1 MALNRLSL
9 SGNIKAKEMNYS
21 DNFFKLKSERV
32 ITSDSFPYNIYNA
45 LTDVNDFKTNN
56 YSNLILSRKMKNS
69 DWLEADIKKNVKQL
83 DIITTISFYGNNP
96 EDEIEK
102 GSWLYFDKNYEM
114 WDINLE
120 NVNYLITYG
129 RPTKNYYNY
138 IFHIDFVDDNT
149 CKILHTFG
157 DIIFYLS
164 VDELLNVSFSKFD
177 NESNLFQY
185 SLDGDRMI
193 LYKKVKHVTRDETDE
208 IIDEKYKLYTL
219 NIERLDE
226 NSAKLVLSEN
236 LNQTNSNLIYI
247 VNNVLDMD
255 FYLDASWTSYD
266 RSQYIDSI
274 NRSKSAFNLETQALF
289 HHQYNNEDTIN
300 FVPLKNNLT
309 YKGNTIRGNNLTISD
324 SFYPDVDFRN
334 YTNIN
339 SGLNQEKGNDNII
352 LNFLFN
358 DQEYE
363 VNEGEDLHITIP
375 EISSNGHIDI
385 HPLWPY
391 NYININDTKFTK
403 NGAFGSSSP
412 AFADKFK
419 KYQGH
424 TTHVYDENGNRVT
437 PNNGTYLCTWL
448 YKENHE
454 AEPIWMD
461 RYYYPD
467 LTQKYQIIDK
477 LANVY
482 DENNEQPFKNTFDK
496 SFDNI
501 IDTHYLT
508 DEETGEKTKKKI
520 LQNVYFDKVSDVLIE
535 PGCSYIYSRLS
546 KEMVEEKNE
555 QISSNLISE
564 VKTKVNK
571 DINLYDYFVFDNE
584 NFIKIPHK
592 LWNKTNAINFNT
604 DIYLDSK
611 KKIGI
616 QLFGADYTDG
626 FNIQNRKDV
635 SPFHYYATDETI
647 YITNNKFEI
656 VHQFSLFEK
665 YGDYI
670 VKFFMGDV
678 FDDIIVLSG
687 MHLYIFAYDL
697 RLKSR
702 LSLVGTPTQQ
712 VIGKDEEGND
722 IVKMV
727 DVESVYNLSKLKL
740 YAGDDVISLKN
751 YPYGNNGKLLT
762 KKINNSGTITSEKGF
777 GSKNIKP
784 SISNTERFITLPY
797 ANKYKIMPSSI
808 VNMISDSN
816 AISYKNNLY
825 IPFGQDILKIILCP
839 DSDKDFELFTEE
851 IRENYP
857 AAARVLLPSE
867 YHLNYIRKSNTNSEE
882 ISLQSGFINVENKI
896 KNIFIDENGIIYGFN
911 YDKIAIVPDG
921 DTVYG
926 LYAGQDYINSGGWYW
941 VFNQSLS
948 KMIASSDTSKYGEFA
963 SQNSIDM
970 IKFNNRGEMALIR
983 NFNNHQDNQNSD
995 NNKRLDIYDKSKKRI
1010 YTYDLGAYEEIISL
1024 DSYVYITDAHEERC
1038 VFTLLA
1044 KAAAS
1049 IYQISYI
1056 SDTKEMIAKM
1066 TNLSY
1071 NHNKKFYETINSNA
1085 IMRYKDSNALYFNL
1099 HIPSPY
1105 IYDYIATIKWN
1116 LEDLQAGWYNINVK
1130 VDLDNAIFEV
1140 RINDEIYETIN
1151 EDTHNWFKP
1160 YANSNGTIFD
1170 STYYIGCVGKKYG
1183 TTLNKI
1189 INNAPYDPYVC
1200 KNSKIEN
1207 TTIYTKSLAYDEY
1220 QAMRLRNKNIN
1231 KLILTLPCGTRNS
1244 IDEIVRYFKYNAAG
1258 SVSNKVKINISGTG
1272 LETQGEFDMLRRE
1285 ILSTLELQK
1294 DCLID
1299 VKEIE
1304 FI

>member
-1 MALNRLSL
+1 MALNRLLL
-9 SGNIKAKEMNYS
+9 SENIKAKEMNYS
-21 DNFFKLKSERV
+21 DNFFKLKSEKV
-32 ITSDSFPYNIYNA
+32 ITSDSFPYNIYKA

-69 DWLEADIKKNVKQL
+69 DWLEANTKKNVKQL
-83 DIITTISFYGNNP
+83 DIVTTISFYGNDP
-96 EDEIEK
+96 EDIIEK

-120 NVNYLITYG
+120 NVSYSITYG

-138 IFHIDFVDDNT
+138 IFHIDFIDENT
-149 CKILHTFG
+149 CKIIHTFG
-157 DIIFYLS
+157 DIKFYLS

-177 NESNLFQY
+177 NENNLFQFT
-185 SLDGDRMI
+185 LDGDNMI
-193 LYKKVKHVTRDETDE
+193 LYKKVKHTTRDETDE
-208 IIDEKYKLYTL
+208 IIDEQYKLYTL

-226 NSAKLVLSEN
+226 NNTKLVLSEN
-236 LNQTNSNLIYI
+236 LEQTNTNLIYI

-255 FYLDASWTSYD
+255 FYLDASWISYD
-266 RSQYIDSI
+266 RSQYIDSVD
-274 NRSKSAFNLETQALF
+274 RTKSAFNLETQALF
-289 HHQYNNEDTIN
+289 HHQYNNDDTIN
-300 FVPLKNNLT
+300 FIPLKNNLT
-309 YKGNTIRGNNLTISD
+309 YKGNTIRGNNLSISD
-324 SFYPDVDFRN
+324 NFYPDVDFRN
-334 YTNIN
+334 YTSIN

-363 VNEGEDLHITIP
+363 VNEGEDLHIKIP
-375 EISSNGHIDI
+375 EATSNGYVDI

-403 NGAFGSSSP
+403 NGAFGSSNP

-424 TTHVYDENGNRVT
+424 ITQIYDKDGKRVT

-454 AEPIWMD
+454 SDPVWMD

-482 DENNEQPFKNTFDK
+482 DENENQPFKNTFDK

-501 IDTHYLT
+501 VDKHYLK
-508 DEETGEKTKKKI
+508 DEETGEDTKKKI
-520 LQNVYFDKVSDVLIE
+520 LQNVYFDKISDLIIE

-546 KEMVEEKNE
+546 KDMIKEKNE
-555 QISSNLISE
+555 QISAYSISK
-564 VKTKVNK
+564 VKSKNNK
-571 DINLYDYFVFDNE
+571 EINLRDYFAFDNE
-584 NFIKIPHK
+584 NYIKIPHEM
-592 LWNKTNAINFNT
+592 WNKTNVINFNT
-604 DIYLDSK
+604 DIFLDSK

-616 QLFGADYTDG
+616 QLFGTDYTDG

-635 SPFHYYATDETI
+635 TPFHYYATDKTI

-656 VHQFSLFEK
+656 VHQFSLYEK

-670 VKFFMGDV
+670 IKFFMGDV

-702 LSLVGTPTQQ
+702 LSLIGIPTQR
-712 VIGKDEEGND
+712 VIEDEDGNEKV
-722 IVKMV
+722 ITMEA
-727 DVESVYNLSKLKL
+727 VESVYNLENITL
-740 YAGDDVISLKN
+740 YTDGEEISLKN
-751 YPYGNNGKLLT
+751 YPYGNN
-762 KKINNSGTITSEKGF
+762 KKIIIDGISNKGRKTIENCV
-777 GSKNIKP
+777 GSKKIK
-784 SISNTERFITLPY
+784 SIISNTKRHISLTHGED
-797 ANKYKIMPSSI
+797 YKIIPCKI
-808 VNMISDSN
+808 VELISDSK
-816 AISYKNNLY
+816 AIAYKNNLY

-839 DSDKDFELFTEE
+839 DSERDFEIFTEK
-851 IRENYP
+851 IREDYP
-857 AAARVLLPSE
+857 AAARVLSPYE
-867 YHLNYIRKSNTNSEE
+867 YHLNYIRKSNSNSEE
-882 ISLQSGFINVENKI
+882 ISLQNGFINVENKI
-896 KNIFIDENGIIYGFN
+896 KNIYIDESGAIYGFN

-941 VFNQSLS
+941 LFNQSLS
-948 KMIASSDTSKYGEFA
+948 KMIASSNTSKYGEFA

-970 IKFNNRGEMALIR
+970 VKFNNKGEMALVR
-983 NFNNHQDNQNSD
+983 NFNNFESNQNSD

-1010 YTYDLGAYEEIISL
+1010 YTYDLSAYDEIISL
-1024 DSYVYITDAHEERC
+1024 DSYNYITEEHQERC

-1049 IYQISYI
+1049 IYQISYV
-1056 SDTKEMIAKM
+1056 SDTKEIIGRATSLPYK
-1066 TNLSY
+1066 
-1071 NHNKKFYETINSNA
+1071 HNKKFYETINSNA
-1085 IMRYKDSNALYFNL
+1085 IMRYKDENVLYFNL
-1099 HIPSPY
+1099 HVPSPY

-1116 LEDLQAGWYNINVK
+1116 LEDLQTGWYNINVK
-1130 VDLDNAIFEV
+1130 VDLDEAIFEV
-1140 RINDEIYETIN
+1140 RINDEIFETIN

-1160 YANSNGTIFD
+1160 YINSNGTTFD

-1189 INNAPYDPYVC
+1189 INNATYDPYVC

-1207 TTIYTKSLAYDEY
+1207 TTIYTKSMSYDEY
-1220 QAMRLRNKNIN
+1220 QAMRLRDKNVN

-1244 IDEIVRYFKYNAAG
+1244 IDEIIRYFKYNAAG
-1258 SVSNKVKINISGTG
+1258 AMSNKVKINISGTG
-1272 LETQGEFDMLRRE
+1272 LETQGEFDMLKQE
-1285 ILSTLELQK
+1285 ILSTLETQK